1 MKVSGVSVRVSVKKN
16 SNNKTQFVISE
27 IIRIRHLPLESL
39 LSNCT
44 AEATFS
50 ERRFR
55 KSIDPIDFLLK
66 K

>member
-16 SNNKTQFVISE
+16 SNNKTQFVISG
-27 IIRIRHLPLESL
+27 IIRIKYLPLEFL

-50 ERRFR
+50 ERSFE
-55 KSIDPIDFLLK
+55 KSLGPY
-66 K
+66 